1 MRKRHP
7 IRPTFRTRRCVGVRA
22 VLRPGFPFHIAAA
35 GSVEPVAPLM
45 ARSWDDNQ
53 PIYWQLREHTVSAI
67 LDGTL
72 KEGKPLPSVRQVAID
87 FQINPLT
94 VSKAYQSLVDDELVE
109 KRRGV
114 GMFVVEGARNRL
126 TQSEREHFLK
136 EEWPRIAQRISKLG
150 LDPAELI
157 KSIDD

>member
-1 MRKRHP
+1 
-7 IRPTFRTRRCVGVRA
+7 
-22 VLRPGFPFHIAAA
+22 
-35 GSVEPVAPLM
+35 M

-72 KEGKPLPSVRQVAID
+72 KEGEPLPSVRQVAVD

-94 VSKAYQSLVDDELVE
+94 VSKAYQSLVDDQLVE